1 MPLPAPV
8 DNPPWAY
15 NRNAEGPIVIECPYS
30 VPAGAEFVARIRYV
44 GDRGLLGEVSNAS
57 RAGAI
62 AEALELLDDKGLL
75 NALPV
80 SITNVGPDYRTV

>member
-1 MPLPAPV
+1 MPIPAPV

-30 VPAGAEFVARIRYV
+30 VASGDFVARVRYV
-44 GDRGLLGEVSNAS
+44 GDRGLLGEVAEAT
-57 RAGAI
+57 RAEAI
-62 AEALELLDDKGLL
+62 AAALELLEDKGLL
-75 NALPV
+75 NKLPV

>member
-1 MPLPAPV
+1 MLDLPTPV

-30 VPAGAEFVARIRYV
+30 VASGDFVARVRYV
-44 GDRGLLGEVSNAS
+44 GDRGLLGEVAEAT
-57 RAGAI
+57 RAEAI
-62 AEALELLDDKGLL
+62 AAALELLEDKGLL
-75 NALPV
+75 NKLPV